1 MPTLVLSLFR
11 FAATPLQWSWR
22 AVAMENTAL
31 RVQLVA
37 FQRKRKQPILTCV
50 DRLFWVA
57 VPCCGRAGAHPWF
70 TSKPTRSSL
79 GARTVSQVL
88 GSAVESEPARSRPTH
103 DGRRDSTSHR
113 TDGCRQPLWGAPRI
127 HGELKVLG
135 IEISERTVSRIL
147 RRLLRPRP
155 AQTWKTFLRKSPR
168 SDGFD

>member
-57 VPCCGRAGAHPWF
+57 VSLLWTGWRAPLVYVQAD
-70 TSKPTRSSL
+70 
-79 GARTVSQVL
+79 TVV
-88 GSAVESEPARSRPTH
+88 R
-103 DGRRDSTSHR
+103 
-113 TDGCRQPLWGAPRI
+113 W
-127 HGELKVLG
+127 
-135 IEISERTVSRIL
+135 
-147 RRLLRPRP
+147 
-155 AQTWKTFLRKSPR
+155 
-168 SDGFD
+168 